1 MSHLP
6 MKKRRYSTTRFSA
19 LSVCSARA
27 LMSMSLTMVVAAL
40 EQFVVF
46 VAAGNYV
53 GDQIEDFLARQLI
66 QQALGHDGGVGL
78 FLFGDI
84 RFLYQNRLRLG
95 ERVFDHLERV

>member
-46 VAAGNYV
+46 IAAGNHV
-53 GDQIEDFLARQLI
+53 GDQIQDLLARQLV
-66 QQALGHDGGVGL
+66 QQSLGHDGGVGL
-78 FLFGDI
+78 FLFSDI
-84 RFLYQNRLRLG
+84 RFLDQNGLRLC
-95 ERVFDHLERV
+95 ERIFD